1 MLEIV
6 LILLIDYTPWG
17 NRLLETAPTGL
28 SVWLLVV
35 PFALGLLALEELP
48 KLLVRRMRA
57 GSGLDRRPGEAVPHD
72 R

>member
-1 MLEIV
+1 M

-35 PFALGLLALEELP
+35 PFALGLLALEELR

-57 GSGLDRRPGEAVPHD
+57 GAGLDRRPGEAVPHD